1 MNESSS
7 WSIYSTKDGESDGP
21 WRSSTSMNAIS
32 FGFVATA
39 ILISMFLLMAI
50 FEHLFRPENSTFES
64 PHRIRQRQN
73 QSRDGS
79 THFQKLAN
87 QASMVNKTKNTDGYD
102 EKEEMLRQFDMN
114 MAYGPCVGMTRVD
127 RWERALRLGMNP
139 PSEIER
145 LLKTDKVQQDCLW
158 QGRV

>member
-87 QASMVNKTKNTDGYD
+87 QASMVNKTK
-102 EKEEMLRQFDMN
+102 K
-114 MAYGPCVGMTRVD
+114 
-127 RWERALRLGMNP
+127 
-139 PSEIER
+139 
-145 LLKTDKVQQDCLW
+145 LLKHFFQKNVLFLYLIKLK
-158 QGRV
+158 RINMPLLELFLLFL

>member
-87 QASMVNKTKNTDGYD
+87 QASMVPVNMVVDVSVVMPG
-102 EKEEMLRQFDMN
+102 EKLPSHI
-114 MAYGPCVGMTRVD
+114 ALPAPLPCGREGI
-127 RWERALRLGMNP
+127 RWPLHR
-139 PSEIER
+139 
-145 LLKTDKVQQDCLW
+145 
-158 QGRV
+158 